1 MSVIAGSNQTNM
13 SLYSIEI
20 DNDRQ
25 AMMLAL
31 QQAERGM
38 FTTMPNPRV
47 GCIIVKDR
55 RIIGAGFTQPP
66 GGNHAEIEAM
76 HDVRER
82 GGDMRDAAVYVTLEP
97 CCHFGRTPPC
107 ADALI
112 AAGIGRVVAAM
123 PDPNPLVSGKGLEK
137 LQAAGIA
144 VVTGILQEQAHE
156 MNIGFFKRM
165 QQGAPWI
172 RLKSAASLDGKTALH
187 NGKSQW
193 ITGQAAR
200 DDGHFWRARA
210 CAIITGIGTIRNDD
224 PQLNV
229 RAVDTPRQPR
239 RIVID
244 SKLTLSPAAMIL
256 AGGDVWVFTAS
267 EDRAKITALAERGAD
282 IIVMPDTDG
291 KVDLPRVMQE
301 LGKRQLNEV
310 HIEAGAR
317 LNAALIR
324 AHCVDELLLYLA
336 PSLLGDGRNMFD
348 LPALD
353 DLSGRMMLSFREI
366 RQIGED
372 LRILAR
378 FNSTTQAPSCLQAS
392 SPPSATSPPFKL

>member
-1 MSVIAGSNQTNM
+1 M

-38 FTTMPNPRV
+38 FITMPNPRV

-76 HDVRER
+76 RDAREC
-82 GGDMRDAAVYVTLEP
+82 GSDMRDATVYVTLEP
-97 CCHFGRTPPC
+97 CGHFGRTPPC

-112 AAGIGRVVAAM
+112 EAGIGRVVAAM

-144 VVTGILQEQAHE
+144 VVTGILQEQAYE

-165 QQGAPWI
+165 QQGTPWI
-172 RLKSAASLDGKTALH
+172 RMKSAASLDGKTALH

-200 DDGHFWRARA
+200 GDGHFWRARA
-210 CAIITGIGTIRNDD
+210 CAIITGIGTIKDDD
-224 PQLNV
+224 PRLNV
-229 RAVDTPRQPR
+229 RAIDTPRQPR

-244 SKLTLSPAAMIL
+244 SKLTLSPSATIL
-256 AGGDVWVFTAS
+256 AGGGTWVFTAN
-267 EDRAKITALAERGAD
+267 EDRAKIAALADRGAD
-282 IIVMPDTDG
+282 IIVLPNADG

-310 HIEAGAR
+310 HIEAGAK
-317 LNAALIR
+317 LNASLIR
-324 AHCVDELLLYLA
+324 ARCVDELLLYLA
-336 PSLLGDGRNMFD
+336 PSLLGEGRNMFD

-353 DLSGRMMLSFREI
+353 DLSGRMMLRFHEI

-378 FNSTTQAPSCLQAS
+378 FNSIT
-392 SPPSATSPPFKL
+392 

>member
-1 MSVIAGSNQTNM
+1 LSAIACDNKTNM

-25 AMMLAL
+25 AMTLAL

-38 FTTMPNPRV
+38 FITMPNPRV

-76 HDVRER
+76 RDARER
-82 GGDMRDAAVYVTLEP
+82 GSDMRDATVYVTLEP

-112 AAGIGRVVAAM
+112 EAGISRVVAAL

-165 QQGAPWI
+165 QQGTPWI
-172 RLKSAASLDGKTALH
+172 RMKSAASLDGKTALH

-210 CAIITGIGTIRNDD
+210 CAIITGIGTIKDDD
-224 PQLNV
+224 PRLNV
-229 RAVDTPRQPR
+229 RAIDTPRQPR

-244 SKLTLSPAAMIL
+244 SKLTLSPSATIL
-256 AGGDVWVFTAS
+256 AGGGTWVFTAS
-267 EDRAKITALAERGAD
+267 EDRTKITALADRGAD
-282 IIVMPDTDG
+282 IIVLPNADD

-310 HIEAGAR
+310 HIEAGAK
-317 LNAALIR
+317 LNASLIR
-324 AHCVDELLLYLA
+324 ARCVDELLLYLA
-336 PSLLGDGRNMFD
+336 PSLLGEGRNMFD

-353 DLSGRMMLSFREI
+353 DLSGRMMLSFHEI

-378 FNSTTQAPSCLQAS
+378 FNSIT
-392 SPPSATSPPFKL
+392 

>member
-1 MSVIAGSNQTNM
+1 MQYNM
-13 SLYSIEI
+13 PLYSIRI
-20 DNDRQ
+20 DSDRQ

-31 QQAERGM
+31 QQAERGI
-38 FTTMPNPRV
+38 FTTTPNPRI

-55 RIIGAGFTQPP
+55 RIIGVGFTQPP

-76 HDVRER
+76 HDARAR
-82 GGDMRDAAVYVTLEP
+82 GSDMRDATVYVTLEP

-112 AAGIGRVVAAM
+112 EAGIGRMVAAM

-137 LQAAGIA
+137 LQAAGVA

-156 MNIGFFKRM
+156 LNIGFFKRM
-165 QQGAPWI
+165 QQGTPWI
-172 RLKSAASLDGKTALH
+172 RLKTAASLDGKTALH
-187 NGKSQW
+187 NGRSQW

-210 CAIITGIGTIRNDD
+210 CAIITGIGTIRDDD

-244 SKLTLSPAAMIL
+244 GRLTLSPTAAIL
-256 AGGDVWVFTAS
+256 AGGGTWVFTAS
-267 EDRAKITALAERGAD
+267 EDRAKIAALTDQGAD
-282 IIVMPDTDG
+282 IMVLPDADG
-291 KVDLPRVMQE
+291 KVDLPRVMRE

-317 LNAALIR
+317 LNTALIGAR
-324 AHCVDELLLYLA
+324 CVDELLLYFA
-336 PSLLGDGRNMFD
+336 SSLLGEGRNMFD

-353 DLSGRMMLSFREI
+353 DLSGRMTLNFHEI
-366 RQIGED
+366 RRIGED

-392 SPPSATSPPFKL
+392 SPPSATSLPSRL